1 LTLLPLFTNFTQN
14 STVKMNLIFKYG
26 FQYDGFLYGWN
37 KKELYR
43 LPSKSGNK
51 SYGLK
56 KLEQIKVGNS
66 SGYRLKGAKLSIFQL
81 KQLTAEIEEMTF
93 QLLDDCVDIP

>member
-1 LTLLPLFTNFTQN
+1 ME
-14 STVKMNLIFKYG
+14 KEIIFKYG
-26 FQYDGFLYGWN
+26 FEYDGFLYGWN

-56 KLEQIKVGNS
+56 KIEPIQVGKGT
-66 SGYRLKGAKLSIFQL
+66 GYRIKTKKLSLYQC
-81 KQLTAEIEEMTF
+81 KQMTTAIDMKVELVVDTI
-93 QLLDDCVDIP
+93 DIP

>member
-1 LTLLPLFTNFTQN
+1 
-14 STVKMNLIFKYG
+14 MNIIFKYG
-26 FQYDGFLYGWN
+26 FEYDGFLYGWN

-56 KLEQIKVGNS
+56 KLDKINVGNTF
-66 SGYRLKGAKLSIFQL
+66 GYRLKGAKLSIYQL
-81 KQLTAEIEEMTF
+81 KQLTTEINIEIPVIE
-93 QLLDDCVDIP
+93 DCVDIP